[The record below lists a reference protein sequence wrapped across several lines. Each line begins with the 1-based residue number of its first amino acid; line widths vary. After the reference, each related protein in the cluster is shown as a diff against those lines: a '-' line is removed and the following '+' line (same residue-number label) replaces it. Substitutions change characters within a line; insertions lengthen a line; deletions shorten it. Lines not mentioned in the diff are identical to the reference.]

1 MTTGFV
7 ALLLTAMVLLFVV
20 VPLWLGRQV
29 GVRSDGGYISVR
41 KNKREVVTFDNIE
54 PIKELIRERAHRAVN

>member
-29 GVRSDGGYISVR
+29 GVRSDGGYISA
-41 KNKREVVTFDNIE
+41 KK
-54 PIKELIRERAHRAVN
+54 